1 LNIREEPD
9 IAFSLK
15 ELPTNLRGNI
25 FGGVTAAVVALP
37 LALAFGIASGM
48 GPAAGL
54 TGAVVLGFIA
64 SILGGTRTQIS
75 GPTGPMTVVVTSL
88 AISMASQY
96 PVDATGL
103 IVATIMLAGILQV
116 LFGIF
121 HLGKYFIMVPYPV
134 ISGFMSGIG
143 VIIIALQIGPL
154 LGFQTAG
161 GVVPA
166 IEALPS
172 QALNFHADSLVVG
185 MAALFLLL
193 FWPARWNRIVP
204 APVVVLILGVLFV
217 MLLPEARLET
227 IGELPLMMPGIH
239 IPVFH
244 LDMLQQ
250 IFIGA
255 VMLAALG
262 SIDSLLTSLVSEN
275 ITGVPHDSDRELIGQ
290 GVGNTVAGL
299 FGGLPGAGATMRT
312 MVNIQAGADGRL
324 SGVVHAVILG
334 LIAVG
339 LGSFFEHIPLAVL
352 AGILIKVGIDII
364 DWPFLRRV
372 RQLPLLA
379 VGLMMLVLL
388 LTVFV
393 NLIAA
398 VLIGM
403 FIKNLV
409 TLEKLSTIQLGQL
422 KMSNGL
428 EEVPGVSEEQ
438 AEFLRDNSVLLVKL
452 DGPLSYSVA
461 RGLGQRF
468 QQLPAADRLVIELGQ
483 ASFIGVTSA
492 LAIEDL
498 IRVAQKD
505 EMNVSVVDYRRSQH
519 KELAD
524 VGITQLIPAERF
536 YQTFSD
542 FKTAV
547 EASKV

>member
-1 LNIREEPD
+1 M
-9 IAFSLK
+9 
-15 ELPTNLRGNI
+15 
-25 FGGVTAAVVALP
+25 TAAVVALP

-88 AISMASQY
+88 AISMANQY
-96 PVDATGL
+96 PFDVTGL
-103 IVATIMLAGILQV
+103 IVATIMLAGMLQE
-116 LFGIF
+116 LFGLF

-154 LGFQTAG
+154 PGFQTTC
-161 GVVPA
+161 GVVQA
-166 IEALPS
+166 IEGLPD
-172 QALNFHADSLVVG
+172 QILNLHVDSLAVG

-193 FWPARWNRIVP
+193 FWPTRWNRIVP
-204 APVVVLILGVLFV
+204 APVVVLIMGVFFV
-217 MLLPEARLET
+217 MLLPESRLAT
-227 IGELPLMMPGIH
+227 IGELPLMMPEIH

-299 FGGLPGAGATMRT
+299 FGGLPGVGATMRT
-312 MVNIQAGADGRL
+312 MVNIQAGADGPL
-324 SGVVHAVILG
+324 SGVLHAVILG
-334 LIAVG
+334 LIALG

-372 RQLPLLA
+372 RQLPFLA
-379 VGLMMLVLL
+379 LGVMTLVLF

-422 KMSNGL
+422 KISNGL
-428 EEVPGVSEEQ
+428 EEALEVSDEQ

-468 QQLPAADRLVIELGQ
+468 QQLPTADKLVIELGQ

-492 LAIEDL
+492 LAIENL
-498 IRVAQKD
+498 FRGAQKD
-505 EMNVSVVDYRRSQH
+505 EMDVNVVDYRLSQH

-524 VGITQLIPAERF
+524 VGITQMIPAERF
-536 YQTFSD
+536 YLSFSG

-547 EASKV
+547 PLCVRRVRFR